1 MNSPRKPP
9 RSLIPCIICSAEFKP
24 RSALQITCSVP
35 CQAERRKIRVRAN
48 YTRKPETYRQYSLKY
63 RAKDPEAVRQRN
75 REYKAKKRE
84 AIRQRRLE
92 YKANNLE
99 AIRQRNREY
108 DANNREVRRQ
118 KGRERYAKKRSEFEA
133 ARGYAAREIK
143 VCDVCGS
150 KYQPIGR
157 AKTCSTECRRKRA
170 ARRARDLYHTSRE
183 RGNATRPV
191 RK

>member
-1 MNSPRKPP
+1 MGPAGNPQSTAHDPHNRNPP
-9 RSLIPCIICSAEFKP
+9 RPLIPCVICSAEFKP
-24 RSALQITCSVP
+24 RSALQITCSVR
-35 CQAERRKIRVRAN
+35 CQAERRKIRVREN

-63 RAKDPEAVRQRN
+63 RAKDREAVRQRN

-118 KGRERYAKKRSEFEA
+118 KGRERYAKKAPSSRQLA
-133 ARGYAAREIK
+133 ATPVENLKCATCAA
-143 VCDVCGS
+143 
-150 KYQPIGR
+150 
-157 AKTCSTECRRKRA
+157 AN
-170 ARRARDLYHTSRE
+170 TS
-183 RGNATRPV
+183 P
-191 RK
+191 